1 MLSQIREEH
10 SPVPGGCWPLFS
22 YNLVIPHRLYLCSM
36 GGEWTFISELHT
48 YQERIKQSYCAC
60 VISRYGRGLFL
71 INVMKSSNGENK
83 WQLPMT
89 ELPGRQHRP
98 LDFPCLSIQYAN
110 SESSVSWSLHED
122 TTMGPPSQG
131 IYLPLPW
138 TEHLRVYQ
146 TYTTNY
152 PRSRV

>member
-1 MLSQIREEH
+1 MMEGKNKTILLCLCHIQIWEG
-10 SPVPGGCWPLFS
+10 PF
-22 YNLVIPHRLYLCSM
+22 
-36 GGEWTFISELHT
+36 F
-48 YQERIKQSYCAC
+48 
-60 VISRYGRGLFL
+60 

-131 IYLPLPW
+131 IYLPLP
-138 TEHLRVYQ
+138 
-146 TYTTNY
+146 
-152 PRSRV
+152 